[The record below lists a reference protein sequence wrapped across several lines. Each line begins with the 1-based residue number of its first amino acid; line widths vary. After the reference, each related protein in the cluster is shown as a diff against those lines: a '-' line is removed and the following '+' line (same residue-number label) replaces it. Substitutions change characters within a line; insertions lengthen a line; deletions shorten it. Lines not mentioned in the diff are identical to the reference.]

1 MKKYLKYIIMFT
13 LTAIISLLL
22 IFYNPDKKMLG
33 VYKDKITIE
42 YDITNCTWDYILKND
57 TIKLDSHLQDD
68 TKEKWIFNYVKDGDE
83 FLEFECKKDEDIIY
97 TIKYT
102 FKVTNNKI
110 KWIEGEG
117 IGMYD
122 FPNPY

>member
-1 MKKYLKYIIMFT
+1 MFT

-42 YDITNCTWDYILKND
+42 YDITNCTWDYTLKND

-68 TKEKWIFNYVKDGDE
+68 IKETWIFNYIKDGDE